1 MGWPVTINGN
11 TYQNSD
17 FSPYG
22 YAVAFPA
29 IIGDVA
35 TVAGQVETNK
45 TTSVNAASTAT
56 TQATAAAT
64 SKSGAD
70 TAAAAAAVSQTAAGT
85 SATNAATSETNAV
98 AAAAQIAA
106 LKATSTTSLTIAAS
120 GDFTFTIQSGKGFI
134 PGTQIFAASA
144 ANPTARNMTM
154 IVKSYSGTSLVATA
168 TAATGAT
175 NTAAD
180 WNIFTLGAVTL
191 QGVATDPATFALE
204 RYRNQLDD
212 WRALLVPDRPSLF
225 QRFTDNTYFLRD
237 KIVTSYFSAFLAATS
252 GVFTRA
258 SAGTAMSSAGNLTEF
273 AAGAP
278 RITDRGMG
286 IESTG
291 TNLVRNPRC
300 EGAVVGSPGTAPTY
314 MNIAMPSGISQ
325 QVTGTG
331 KESGVP
337 GFYVRFYGTA
347 AASGS
352 INMAF
357 EPSTAITAAQNDT
370 FTTSVYA
377 MLVAGTSPSFRLSL
391 DERATGGGY
400 LAGSYTSYTPSPTL
414 TRMTHT
420 RTCTDASAAYVQP
433 YYYST
438 LTSGQTV
445 DFTLF
450 VGGQSLEKNTAATS
464 LILPP
469 VGSPAQAT
477 RAAEDCIFTRAIP
490 AAFSKAFIALPR
502 RYPIPSGT
510 EVLWQVDDGTS
521 NNRIYVARLY
531 TGSIVLVAVVGGV
544 TTANLTIGIVAENTE
559 FKVALRAAGNNWAAS
574 LNGAAVVT
582 DTTSAMPTGLTYE
595 RLGNTSTGLRW
606 NGTIKQNT
614 EFPALLTNTQLQALA
629 A

>member
-1 MGWPVTINGN
+1 MSWPVTINTH
-11 TYQNSD
+11 TYQLTD
-17 FSPYG
+17 FSPYS
-22 YAVAFPA
+22 YTTAFPA
-29 IIGDVA
+29 IIADVA

-225 QRFTDNTYFLRD
+225 QRFTNNTYFSRD
-237 KIVTSYFSAFLAATS
+237 KIVTADFTAYLAATS
-252 GVFTRA
+252 GTFTRA
-258 SAGTAMSSAGNLTEF
+258 SAATAMNSAGNLTEF
-273 AAGAP
+273 ASGAP
-278 RITDRGMG
+278 RINDRGLQIEG
-286 IESTG
+286 IG

-300 EGAVVGSPGTAPTY
+300 EGAVVGSPGTLPTY
-314 MNIAMPSGISQ
+314 WSVSSVAGLTQTVVGSGA
-325 QVTGTG
+325 
-331 KESGVP
+331 ENGVP
-337 GFYVRFYGTA
+337 GVYLRFSGTA
-347 AASGS
+347 SAGGS
-352 INMAF
+352 VIILFDN
-357 EPSTAITAAQNDT
+357 TITAAQNDVVT
-370 FTTSVYA
+370 ASVFTKIT
-377 MLVAGTSPSFRLSL
+377 AGTAIDARVALS
-391 DERATGGGY
+391 ERSSSQTFLIDSSA
-400 LAGSYTSYTPSPTL
+400 LYTPTTTL
-414 TRMTHT
+414 QRLTHT
-420 RTCTDASAAYVQP
+420 RTLTDAAVAYVRHQI
-433 YYYST
+433 T
-438 LTSGQTV
+438 FTVTNGQTV

-450 VGGQSLEKNTAATS
+450 IGGPQCEKSPAATS

-477 RAAEDCIFTRAIP
+477 RAAEDCIFTRAVP
-490 AAFSKAFIALPR
+490 VAFSKSFVAIPR

-510 EVLWQVDDGTS
+510 EVLWQVDDGTT
-521 NNRIYVARLY
+521 NNRIYVGRQY
-531 TGSIVLVAVVGGV
+531 TGVVSLIAVVGGV
-544 TTANLTIGIVAENTE
+544 TTANLTIGTVAENTE
-559 FKVALRAAGNNWAAS
+559 FKLAIRAANNDWAAS
-574 LNGAAVVT
+574 LNGGAVVT
-582 DTTSAMPTGLTYE
+582 NTTQSIPTGLTYE
-595 RLGNTSTGLRW
+595 RLGNTTGSFRW
-606 NGTIKQNT
+606 NGTIKQPA
-614 EFPALLTNTQLQALA
+614 EFPTLLTNTQLQALA
-629 A
+629 T